1 MKWIFEKL
9 HFITEIELMSDKCG
23 KKELE
28 KLDEDYKKDL
38 KKGLRKTKAKL
49 SRYIKEDTMEPDSEE
64 EVKETKKGAKV
75 KDEKKSMEIVDT
87 TVSQNPKSNMKI
99 AEGFGLQIQNSK
111 CLLTFKLVHF
121 RLSPNSWTELGLGL
135 KGAKS
140 LRVFSCRG
148 TNLNQGENINNL
160 FKGMKGNESIEIL
173 DLSDND
179 LKDEQGEHIITFI
192 KNLSDRRDD
201 LRWWKSLR

>member
-9 HFITEIELMSDKCG
+9 DFITEIELVSDKCG

-38 KKGLRKTKAKL
+38 KKGVKKTKAKL

-64 EVKETKKGAKV
+64 EEKNKDKKGAK
-75 KDEKKSMEIVDT
+75 DEKKGMEIVDT
-87 TVSQNPKSNMKI
+87 TVSQNPKSNIKI
-99 AEGFGLQIQNSK
+99 AEGFGLQMTNSRV
-111 CLLTFKLVHF
+111 LLTFKLVHF
-121 RLSPNSWTELGLGL
+121 RLSPHSWQEMGQGMRN
-135 KGAKS
+135 ARS
-140 LRVFSCRG
+140 LRVLSLRG
-148 TNLNQGENINNL
+148 TNLNQGENIKNL
-160 FKGMKGNESIEIL
+160 LKGMQKNTSIEIL

-179 LKDEQGEHIITFI
+179 LRDEQGAHLLVYI
-192 KNLSDRRDD
+192 KKLSERRDD

>member
-1 MKWIFEKL
+1 M
-9 HFITEIELMSDKCG
+9 
-23 KKELE
+23 
-28 KLDEDYKKDL
+28 
-38 KKGLRKTKAKL
+38 
-49 SRYIKEDTMEPDSEE
+49 SRYIKEDTMEPDSEA

-179 LKDEQGEHIITFI
+179 LKDE
-192 KNLSDRRDD
+192 
-201 LRWWKSLR
+201 